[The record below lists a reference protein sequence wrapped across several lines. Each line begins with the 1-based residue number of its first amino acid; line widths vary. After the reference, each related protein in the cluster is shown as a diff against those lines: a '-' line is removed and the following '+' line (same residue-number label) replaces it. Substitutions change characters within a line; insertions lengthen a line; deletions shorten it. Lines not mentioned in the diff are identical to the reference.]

1 MFATTPDEL
10 ISLAGGQ
17 ERNTAKEDG

>member
-17 ERNTAKEDG
+17 ERNMVKEDG